1 MSALCCYDLMLL
13 CSMFRCCKGQQEAPS
28 LWSVLQKLC
37 LSTSRSR
44 GLKLNRWIT
53 WEGWNRPCPWGHLNG
68 DIGSLELNSTK
79 SNHRI
84 FLCVFDFSCN
94 LLFPLPSL
102 ISHALV
108 LIQILSVA
116 PKVYFAIHW
125 ANFARRTLFLLRLY
139 SLALTTNLRSTF
151 VLNV

>member
-1 MSALCCYDLMLL
+1 VPCMSALCCYDLMLL

-68 DIGSLELNSTK
+68 DIGSLEPNSTK

-84 FLCVFDFSCN
+84 FVCVWFFLQFVIPSPLSNFSCIGFDSN
-94 LLFPLPSL
+94 LKCCSQSLFRNTLSKLCKKNSLPTL
-102 ISHALV
+102 IIFS
-108 LIQILSVA
+108 
-116 PKVYFAIHW
+116 
-125 ANFARRTLFLLRLY
+125 
-139 SLALTTNLRSTF
+139 RS
-151 VLNV
+151 NH